1 MINTLAENARKY
13 TPKGGTIKIYA
24 RKENDYVEISVE
36 DNGRGLSPE
45 DVAHIIGEKIYDSK
59 AIGMNDAPNREELR
73 KKKGSGFGLMNCKGI
88 IEKYKKTNPIF
99 NVCLFNVESALGKG
113 SRFYFR
119 LPVGVRKIITAVLL
133 VLSLSMVSCSR
144 TANNDM
150 SQEVPADSLVSAFR
164 KNMSFAGSGF

>member
-36 DNGRGLSPE
+36 DNGHGLSPE

-88 IEKYKKTNPIF
+88 IEKYKKTNPI
-99 NVCLFNVESALGKG
+99 
-113 SRFYFR
+113 
-119 LPVGVRKIITAVLL
+119 
-133 VLSLSMVSCSR
+133 SMYAYSMWRVH
-144 TANNDM
+144 
-150 SQEVPADSLVSAFR
+150 
-164 KNMSFAGSGF
+164 

>member
-59 AIGMNDAPNREELR
+59 AIVPVPLLSEPDN
-73 KKKGSGFGLMNCKGI
+73 
-88 IEKYKKTNPIF
+88 
-99 NVCLFNVESALGKG
+99 LFPRHLHTHSE
-113 SRFYFR
+113 
-119 LPVGVRKIITAVLL
+119 VLL
-133 VLSLSMVSCSR
+133 IYF
-144 TANNDM
+144 
-150 SQEVPADSLVSAFR
+150 P
-164 KNMSFAGSGF
+164 KN